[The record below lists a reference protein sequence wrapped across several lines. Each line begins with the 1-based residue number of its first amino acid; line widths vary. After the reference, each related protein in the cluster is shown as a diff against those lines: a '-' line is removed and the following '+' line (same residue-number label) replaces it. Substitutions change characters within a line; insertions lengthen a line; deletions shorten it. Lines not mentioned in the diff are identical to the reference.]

1 MRIPLAAGAT
11 VFLAALVL
19 FVGQIPPATC
29 RDGWQSPSIGLR
41 GACSHHGGV
50 ERHGGLYLLSVLLSS
65 GLGFATHLGLAA
77 IIRRREEKA
86 FLATLTIPAADA
98 PPIDWVVY
106 ALRAQKDVVF
116 SYKGQKDFEP
126 RLRRVRPVSLEVRPG
141 RGKRSSEPAFTG
153 RCRDSNEERTFVYD
167 RMRGIA
173 LAPKSDVERPHGPA

>member
-65 GLGFATHLGLAA
+65 GLGFAAHRGLAA
-77 IIRRREEKA
+77 IIRRREERT
-86 FLATLTIPAADA
+86 FLATLTPPPADA

-106 ALRAQKDVVF
+106 ALRAQKDLVF
-116 SYKGQKDFEP
+116 TYKGQKDFEP
-126 RLRRVRPVSLEVRPG
+126 RLRRVRPVSLEVRLG

-173 LAPKSDVERPHGPA
+173 LAPESDAENERHRP